1 MRQTTLQPE
10 VVVGLPRKHDDKV
23 TVANKII
30 SSIDGNANFPN
41 SATQVATAK
50 TKAGAYANAVDDA
63 KNHIPGATKV
73 RSDALKALV
82 KALENLRI
90 IVQAAVDANPSQAA
104 TLATSAAMKLRKASV
119 RTKAAFAVDDGPV
132 SGEALLIAKAIAKA
146 VLYYWEV
153 SSDNQ
158 KTWSVATDTTKAN
171 AILTGLTPGQTY
183 YFRFRA
189 RTTQGMSDYSI
200 ILSHIV
206 R

>member
-1 MRQTTLQPE
+1 MTQTTLQPE

-50 TKAGAYANAVDDA
+50 TKAGAYAKAVDDA

-82 KALENLRI
+82 KALESLRI
-90 IVQAAVDANPSQAA
+90 IVQAAVDADPSQAA
-104 TLATSAAMKLRKASV
+104 TLATSAGMKLRKASV
-119 RTKAAFAVDDGPV
+119 RTKAAFALDDGPL
-132 SGEALLIAKAIAKA
+132 SGEVLLIAKAIAKA

-153 SSDNQ
+153 STDQ

-171 AILTGLTPGQTY
+171 AIIAGLTPGQTC

-189 RTTQGMSDYSI
+189 RTTKGMSDYSI